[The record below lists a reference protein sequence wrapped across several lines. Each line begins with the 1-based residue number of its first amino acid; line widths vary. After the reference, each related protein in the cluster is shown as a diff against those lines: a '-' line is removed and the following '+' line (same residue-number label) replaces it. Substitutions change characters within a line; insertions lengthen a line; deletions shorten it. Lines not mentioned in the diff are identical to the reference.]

1 MDSPNAESS
10 ILFSS
15 QSLEHPRMSLDSC
28 GEGMQLKAE
37 GFPTGSALTELVPSA
52 FHSKL
57 KVPWK
62 TCVGHSRNNGFLP
75 FNDE

>member
-1 MDSPNAESS
+1 
-10 ILFSS
+10 
-15 QSLEHPRMSLDSC
+15 
-28 GEGMQLKAE
+28 MQLKAE